1 MGRPL
6 IDLTGKRFDKLVVL
20 NRVKDRR
27 SGTSEHF
34 EVWYR
39 IQCDCGKKKSMR
51 GYLIRDG
58 RARSCGCG
66 QRTSKYGKLGYG
78 CKEYRMWAASKYRA
92 KSLGV
97 PHTIVPA
104 DIKMPKFCPLLGIRI
119 SYNNKVTSRNSPS
132 IDRVIPSR
140 GYTKK
145 NILTISH
152 HANQIKNDA
161 TLEELKTITKNLEKI
176 WHSFI

>member
-6 IDLTGKRFDKLVVL
+6 IDLTGKRFGNLSVL
-20 NRVKDRR
+20 HRVKDRR
-27 SGTSEHF
+27 VGDHF

-58 RARSCGCG
+58 RARTCGCG
-66 QRTSKYGKLGYG
+66 QRTSRYDKFGYPT
-78 CKEYRMWAASKYRA
+78 KEYRMWCAAARRA
-92 KSLGV
+92 RELKIPFNIHPSDV
-97 PHTIVPA
+97 KIPSI
-104 DIKMPKFCPLLGIRI
+104 CPLLGIRI
-119 SYNNKVTSRNSPS
+119 NRNNKTTGKNSPS

-140 GYTKK
+140 GYVKG
-145 NILTISH
+145 NILIISH

-161 TLEELKTITKNLEKI
+161 TLLELQRITKNLEKI
-176 WHSFI
+176 WASFI